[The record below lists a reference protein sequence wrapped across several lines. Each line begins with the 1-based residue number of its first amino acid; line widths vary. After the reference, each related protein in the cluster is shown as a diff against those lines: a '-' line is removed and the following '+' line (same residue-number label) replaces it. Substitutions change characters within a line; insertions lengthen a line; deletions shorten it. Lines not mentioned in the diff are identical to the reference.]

1 MLIIR
6 DYISGTNLLAFF
18 NFLFLRLG
26 SPYASCRKVRP
37 RVYWVSFAALLSG
50 KYRVELSTLGYDAL
64 RSKLAYGKT
73 ISTLGPPSR
82 VFPSWNIK
90 LGFLSIRF

>member
-6 DYISGTNLLAFF
+6 DYISGTNLSAFF
-18 NFLFLRLG
+18 DFLFLG

-37 RVYWVSFAALLSG
+37 RVYWVLFAALLSG
-50 KYRVELSTLGYDAL
+50 KYRVRFSTLGYDAE

-73 ISTLGPPSR
+73 ISTLGPPFR
-82 VFPSWNIK
+82 VFPSLNIK
-90 LGFLSIRF
+90 LGFLSVRF